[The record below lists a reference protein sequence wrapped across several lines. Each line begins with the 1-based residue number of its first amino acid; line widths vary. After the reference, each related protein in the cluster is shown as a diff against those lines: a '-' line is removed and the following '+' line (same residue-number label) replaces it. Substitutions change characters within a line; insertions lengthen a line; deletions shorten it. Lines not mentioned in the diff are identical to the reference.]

1 MTENKF
7 GKIINTS
14 SIAGFIGNIGQ
25 ANYSATKGAVAAL
38 TKTLAKELAGKGIYV
53 NAVSPGFVETPMTE
67 KIPDELKQQMIAKI
81 PLKRIGQPK
90 DIANVVVFL
99 ASPLSDYVTGQT
111 IQINGGTY
119 MV

>member
-38 TKTLAKELAGKGIYV
+38 TKTLAKELAVK
-53 NAVSPGFVETPMTE
+53 
-67 KIPDELKQQMIAKI
+67 
-81 PLKRIGQPK
+81 
-90 DIANVVVFL
+90 
-99 ASPLSDYVTGQT
+99 ASMLMQCRQDLSRRP
-111 IQINGGTY
+111 
-119 MV
+119 